1 MDQFFN
7 NNKIMQYNF
16 HDKSN
21 YFGHGDFDLDHL
33 NAPFKNKEKDKIKK
47 CCEILINRSLKLP
60 IGDHILLSLLS
71 KSLTLFH
78 QNYEIL

>member
-47 CCEILINRSLKLP
+47 ML
-60 IGDHILLSLLS
+60 
-71 KSLTLFH
+71 
-78 QNYEIL
+78 